1 MKYLKTF
8 ENYNNNDTT
17 IINEGILG
25 SLKNFFSKLFQDID
39 EVFSQQG
46 DKVLKEIES
55 KKNPKEV
62 FNTMKGFLDVNKKT
76 FTTEMNKAAAL
87 NKIRDAVYSNVILL
101 ESSFKA
107 ASTKLNNN
115 KVSFEQIFGNEAPK
129 EFEKIFKQKDAKN
142 KQEMIVSFS
151 NSMVESMGK
160 GIGIKDFEEL
170 KLNIGEDAKP
180 SGTTNTN
187 NQNTNNQNTNQQNTN
202 TNNNNQNTNQQ
213 NVNASYK
220 FLNEAAT
227 TQQLTNLKKLI
238 IDWFNNNVYMKIYK
252 NMAELE
258 KNPANAATATLDQQI
273 NNIKITNNKAG
284 VKKMINT
291 IINFDNDKKLGDL
304 RDAMVK
310 LGYVNVNDIGKF

>member
-8 ENYNNNDTT
+8 ENYNNTDMN

-25 SLKNFFSKLFQDID
+25 SLKSFFSKLFANID

-55 KKNPKEV
+55 KNNPKDV

-76 FTTEMNKAAAL
+76 FTTEMNKSKAL
-87 NKIRDAVYSNVILL
+87 NKIRDAVYSNVVLL

-129 EFEKIFKQKDAKN
+129 EFQKIFSQKDPKN

-170 KLNIGEDAKP
+170 KLNIGEEAKP
-180 SGTTNTN
+180 SGTTD
-187 NQNTNNQNTNQQNTN
+187 TNQN
-202 TNNNNQNTNQQ
+202 TNNNNQNTNNNNQNQ
-213 NVNASYK
+213 TNVNASYK
-220 FLNEAAT
+220 FINEAAT
-227 TQQLTNLKKLI
+227 TPQLTNLKKLI
-238 IDWFNNNVYMKIYK
+238 IDWFNNNVYMKVYK
-252 NMAELE
+252 NMAEIE
-258 KNPANAATATLDQQI
+258 KNTPNTANASLDQQI
-273 NNIKITNNKAG
+273 NNIKITNNKNG
-284 VKKMINT
+284 VKKLINT
-291 IINFDNDKKLGDL
+291 ILNFDDDKKLGDL

-310 LGYVNVNDIGKF
+310 LGYVNKNDVGTF